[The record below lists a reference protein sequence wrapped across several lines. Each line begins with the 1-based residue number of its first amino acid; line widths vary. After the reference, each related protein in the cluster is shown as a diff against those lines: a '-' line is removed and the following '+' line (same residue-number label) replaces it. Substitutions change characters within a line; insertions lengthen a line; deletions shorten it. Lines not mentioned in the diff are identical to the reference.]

1 MPATISLLGL
11 YRWDNTLFDT
21 MTIPSAVNRSTLVN
35 NLLVETA
42 ELESLYTDPTALK
55 TMLEYY
61 SSRQMPTWQKVADA
75 CAVTYNPLY
84 NTDRYETDSETDSD
98 TETRNLAGSANTDAQ
113 TSGTGTSTLSTG
125 SFNGTEVKAKDQT
138 DNTSG
143 STSSTDTTTTDTGT
157 ITHSHTHSRTHRAY
171 GNIGV
176 TTSQE
181 MLKQEIEVSRM
192 ANVYEYIIKDLKS
205 RFCLMV
211 Y

>member
-21 MTIPSAVNRSTLVN
+21 MTIPSAVDRDTLVN

-61 SSRQMPTWQKVADA
+61 SSRQMPTWQRVADA
-75 CAVTYNPLY
+75 CAVEYNPLY
-84 NTDRYETDSETDSD
+84 NTDRYETDSD
-98 TETRNLAGSANTDAQ
+98 TETRNLAGTASTDAE
-113 TSGTGTSTLSTG
+113 TSGTGSSTLSTG

-138 DNTSG
+138 ENESG
-143 STSSTDTTTTDTGT
+143 STSSTDTSTTDTGT
-157 ITHSHTHSRTHRAY
+157 ITHSRTHRAY